1 MGNTDVLSS
10 TELPSMHTLHSVQFS
25 CSVVSNSLRPR
36 ELQHARSPCPSP
48 TPRVYSNSRPS
59 SQWSHPTISSSIVPF
74 SSCLQSFPA
83 SGSFP
88 ISQLFKSGGQSIGV
102 SASASA
108 LPMNIQDW
116 SPLGWTGWISLLSKG
131 LSRVS
136 SNTTVQNLQF
146 FGTQL
151 SLEKKMAT
159 HSSILAWKTPQT
171 EKRGW
176 ATDHGVTKSQTQLK
190 WLNTHTKT
198 AFFIVQLSYP
208 YMTTG
213 KTIALTRQTFVSKV
227 MSLLC
232 LFIQY
237 QKMCYLLTLCCVVLS
252 CSFVSYSLQPHRLF
266 TTRLLCPW
274 KFSGKNTGVVC
285 DFFLQGIFLTEGSN
299 LSFLCLLHWRID
311 SLSLFQIR
319 KCL

>member
-1 MGNTDVLSS
+1 MHSCVTWWEILMYWVLQ
-10 TELPSMHTLHSVQFS
+10 TFQVWTHFIQFS
-25 CSVVSNSLRPR
+25 SVAQSCPALCNPVDCSMPGLPVHHQLPEFTQTHV
-36 ELQHARSPCPSP
+36 H
-48 TPRVYSNSRPS
+48 RVGDAI
-59 SQWSHPTISSSIVPF
+59 QQSHPVVPF

-88 ISQLFKSGGQSIGV
+88 ISQLFESGGQSIGV

-116 SPLGWTGWISLLSKG
+116 FLLGWTGWISLLSKG
-131 LSRVS
+131 LSIVS

-146 FGTQL
+146 FGTSL
-151 SLEKKMAT
+151 SLEKEMAT

-171 EKRGW
+171 EKPGW

-266 TTRLLCPW
+266 TSRLLCPW
-274 KFSGKNTGVVC
+274 NFSGKNTGVVC
-285 DFFLQGIFLTEGSN
+285 DFFL
-299 LSFLCLLHWRID
+299 
-311 SLSLFQIR
+311 
-319 KCL
+319 